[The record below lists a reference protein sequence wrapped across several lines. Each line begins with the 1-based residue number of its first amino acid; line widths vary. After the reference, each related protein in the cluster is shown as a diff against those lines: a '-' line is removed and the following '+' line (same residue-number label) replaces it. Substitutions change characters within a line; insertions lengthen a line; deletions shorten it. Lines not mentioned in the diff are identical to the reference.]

1 MALNHLSNIWI
12 ILDIPFIN
20 CEVFFILTWSKKS
33 VITRQATK
41 DAGPDADPAVAGINN
56 PTDKTSK
63 ITDT

>member
-1 MALNHLSNIWI
+1 MPL
-12 ILDIPFIN
+12 IN

-41 DAGPDADPAVAGINN
+41 DAGPDADLAVAGINN

-63 ITDT
+63 ITGT